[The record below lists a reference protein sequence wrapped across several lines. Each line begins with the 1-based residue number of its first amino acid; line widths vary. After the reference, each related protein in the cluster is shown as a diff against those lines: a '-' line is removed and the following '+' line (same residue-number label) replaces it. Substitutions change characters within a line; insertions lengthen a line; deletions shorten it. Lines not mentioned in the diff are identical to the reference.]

1 MSHLVQEILLRLSKV
16 GLATVLGVLVYGI
29 AIGPLGAPPTVELGL
44 VSWLAGAAF
53 ILLVESGVL

>member
-16 GLATVLGVLVYGI
+16 GLATVLGIVVYGL
-29 AIGPLGAPPTVELGL
+29 AVGPFGAPPTVELGL
-44 VSWLAGAAF
+44 TSWLTGAAL

>member
-1 MSHLVQEILLRLSKV
+1 VSHLVQEIVLRLSKV
-16 GLATVLGVLVYGI
+16 GLATVLGILVYGL
-29 AIGPLGAPPTVELGL
+29 AIGPFGAPPTVELGL